1 LRSQSPQAKW
11 EKRGCATRLPIVS
24 ITLLNRLAFF
34 IRKYSHE
41 TVMSALIEINIVA
54 ARMWNFCNTQQERRS
69 KMNAAD
75 VMVTNVITVHPDVSV
90 KEIAEILL
98 ANRISA
104 LPVVDE
110 AGSLVGIVSEADL
123 IHRAEVGTERP
134 SSWWLEFLAGK
145 EALAQDFIKSHA
157 RRAADVMTR
166 HVIAVTAD
174 TPLTRIVSLLE
185 KHRIKRVPVVD
196 NGKVIGIVSRA
207 NLVQALLR
215 SQQDISPQQPVE
227 GSISGDDVVT
237 QLESEP
243 WWPGNV
249 NVIINDG
256 AAELWGVVESQVQ
269 RDAIRVAIEAIPGL
283 RTISNKISVQQRV
296 RSAY

>member
-1 LRSQSPQAKW
+1 
-11 EKRGCATRLPIVS
+11 
-24 ITLLNRLAFF
+24 
-34 IRKYSHE
+34 
-41 TVMSALIEINIVA
+41 
-54 ARMWNFCNTQQERRS
+54 
-69 KMNAAD
+69 MNAAD
-75 VMVTNVITVHPDVSV
+75 VMVTNVITVHPDTSV

-104 LPVVDE
+104 LPVVDK
-110 AGSLVGIVSEADL
+110 AGSLLGIVSEADL
-123 IHRAEVGTERP
+123 MHRAEVGTERP
-134 SSWWLEFLAGK
+134 SSWWLEFLTGK

-166 HVIAVTAD
+166 QVIAVTAD

-215 SQQDISPQQPVE
+215 SQQDISPRHSTE

-237 QLESEP
+237 QLEF
-243 WWPGNV
+243 GT
-249 NVIINDG
+249 
-256 AAELWGVVESQVQ
+256 VVARECQ
-269 RDAIRVAIEAIPGL
+269 RHH
-283 RTISNKISVQQRV
+283 Q
-296 RSAY
+296 

>member
-1 LRSQSPQAKW
+1 MGRKTALRVALTITANETGRMWLRHKT
-11 EKRGCATRLPIVS
+11 ADRLDYPS
-24 ITLLNRLAFF
+24 ELAGVFH
-34 IRKYSHE
+34 RKIFAQ
-41 TVMSALIEINIVA
+41 TVMSALMQINIVA
-54 ARMWNFCNTQQERRS
+54 ARMWNFAMTQQKRRS

-75 VMVTNVITVHPDVSV
+75 VMVTNVITVHPDASV

-104 LPVVDE
+104 LPVVDK

-166 HVIAVTAD
+166 HVITVTAD

-215 SQQDISPQQPVE
+215 SQQDISPRQPTE
-227 GSISGDDVVT
+227 GSISGDDVVM
-237 QLESEP
+237 QLEF
-243 WWPGNV
+243 GT
-249 NVIINDG
+249 
-256 AAELWGVVESQVQ
+256 VVARKCQ
-269 RDAIRVAIEAIPGL
+269 RHH
-283 RTISNKISVQQRV
+283 Q
-296 RSAY
+296 